1 LNTSTFL
8 VAVIDDDPSIL
19 KGLSSLLR
27 SEGYNVETFGDAES
41 FLKSSAADLASFV
54 VTDIQMPQIDGLEL
68 QDMLRKE
75 RSDLPIVIM
84 TAFDDATTRTRAI
97 AGGARDLL
105 VKPFPAEAL
114 LNQIRLVAEA
124 GTS

>member
-27 SEGYNVETFGDAES
+27 SEGYSVETFGDAEA
-41 FLKSSAADLASFV
+41 FLKSAAAGQASFV
-54 VTDIQMPQIDGLEL
+54 VTDIQMPQVDGLEL
-68 QDMLRKE
+68 QDMMRRKRPE
-75 RSDLPIVIM
+75 LPIVIM
-84 TAFDDATTRTRAI
+84 TAFDDAATRSRAI
-97 AGGARDLL
+97 SGGARDVL

-114 LNQIRLVAEA
+114 LCQVKLVAKA
-124 GTS
+124 RTR

>member
-1 LNTSTFL
+1 MNTSTFL

-27 SEGYNVETFGDAES
+27 SEGYNVETFGDAEA
-41 FLKSSAADLASFV
+41 FLKSSVADQVSFL

-75 RSDLPIVIM
+75 RPDLPIVIM
-84 TAFDDATTRTRAI
+84 TAFGDAATRTKAI
-97 AGGARDLL
+97 ARGARDLL

-114 LNQIRLVAEA
+114 LSQIRLVAET
-124 GTS
+124 GTR

>member
-27 SEGYNVETFGDAES
+27 SEGYIVETFDDADT
-41 FLKSSAADLASFV
+41 FLKSSAAELASFV

-68 QDMLRKE
+68 QDRLRKE
-75 RSDLPIVIM
+75 RPDLPIVIM
-84 TAFDDATTRTRAI
+84 TAFGDAATRTKEI
-97 AGGARDLL
+97 ASGARDLL

-114 LNQIRLVAEA
+114 LSQIRLVAEA
-124 GTS
+124 GTR